1 WTITT
6 DDVNGEIKSAIP
18 STDYGEVITP
28 NLDGYTPDK
37 TTVPEETPK
46 LTLVSGS
53 PVGELVQVNYV
64 SNGATLKVTYVDTDN
79 GNAVVGT
86 PETLTGKTGET
97 GKYTVTVPAGYKRA
111 DGQSAIVDYTFA
123 ADPAIT
129 DNLTIKLAH
138 HLTTTDTTTTTRTI
152 NYTVNGKT
160 DGAPESVVQ
169 TVNWTITTD
178 DVNGEIKSA
187 TPSTDYGEVTTPNL
201 DGYT

>member
-1 WTITT
+1 M
-6 DDVNGEIKSAIP
+6 
-18 STDYGEVITP
+18 
-28 NLDGYTPDK
+28 
-37 TTVPEETPK
+37 
-46 LTLVSGS
+46 
-53 PVGELVQVNYV
+53 
-64 SNGATLKVTYVDTDN
+64 DTDN

-97 GKYTVTVPAGYKRA
+97 GQYKVTVPTGYILA
-111 DGQSAIVDYTFA
+111 DGQEGTVDYTFA
-123 ADPAIT
+123 ADPATT

-187 TPSTDYGEVTTPNL
+187 TPSTD
-201 DGYT
+201 